1 MRNAIYIFLIYKEN
15 SMKIENPKMKRTCQ
29 IAAIP
34 LAIALA
40 LATVSV
46 QAGEKAAATGGLLA
60 KVNSQNSVINAKEKA
75 AQITTHKLVVKEAVD
90 AFKATETALFAIQK
104 KQAKHALA
112 ALEVASGNLHL
123 MLARDPELNLVPL
136 DINIE
141 VLEGT
146 HDLKTIKKLQDE
158 LEGLIKHN
166 RYQSARPIINSM
178 VDELRVTVVSLPL
191 ATYPAVIDSIAPLI
205 DAGKWKE
212 AEETIR
218 ALLDTLVSEQQITP
232 LAIIRAE
239 EQINQ
244 AFQLESAGD
253 SSKKQHKNE
262 ITALIK
268 EAKQNIKVA
277 EALGYASQYEYK
289 PLYNDIAQL
298 QKVIGTSGIHDE
310 WVKIKNSLSA
320 LKNKIV
326 HPRSWKYK
334 TQE

>member
-46 QAGEKAAATGGLLA
+46 QAGEKAAATGGLY
-60 KVNSQNSVINAKEKA
+60 AKEKA

-326 HPRSWKYK
+326 RIEKGKRKLTSFIE
-334 TQE
+334 QLELG

>member
-1 MRNAIYIFLIYKEN
+1 
-15 SMKIENPKMKRTCQ
+15 MKIENSKIKRTYK
-29 IAAIP
+29 IATIP

-40 LATVSV
+40 LGTVNV
-46 QAGEKAAATGGLLA
+46 QAIEKIAAIDSLST
-60 KVNSQNSVINAKEKA
+60 KVDSQNAIINAKEKA
-75 AQITTHKLVVKEAVD
+75 AQITANKRVTKEAVD
-90 AFKATETALFAIQK
+90 AFKATETALLAIQK
-104 KQAKHALA
+104 KQVKHTLA

-136 DINIE
+136 DINIKL
-141 VLEGT
+141 LEGV
-146 HDLKTIKKLQDE
+146 HDLKTIKKLQNE

-166 RYQSARPIINSM
+166 RYQAAKPIINSM

-191 ATYPAVIDSIAPLI
+191 STYPAVIDSIAPLI

-218 ALLDTLVSEQQITP
+218 VLLNTLVSEQQITP
-232 LAIIRAE
+232 LGIIRAE

-244 AFQLESAGD
+244 AFQLESVGD

-262 ITALIK
+262 ITVLIK

-277 EALGYASQYEYK
+277 EALGYASKYEYK
-289 PLYNDIAQL
+289 PLYNDITQL
-298 QKVIGTSGIHDE
+298 QKAIGMSGFKGE
-310 WVKIKNSLSA
+310 WTKIKNSLST

-334 TQE
+334 TQ